1 LRIFWSLIAL
11 LVIATAGLLV
21 SRRMGSAPAA
31 TPQDVALAPASA
43 TGSGTRTQAP
53 VQPPRPEPAVRPE
66 PAARSDDPAPKAEP
80 ESLPAP
86 TSQPAPGV
94 PAPVVAPPAGDAPTT
109 ETTEQERL
117 ATKPD
122 PATVTEKPAPAA
134 PADEP
139 VVIVVPEKAGEGVA
153 AAPEAAKT
161 EAKPSV
167 EADAATATAGT
178 AAPATPAATVTG
190 PGGPKARATASPEA
204 MAAAEAAKGP
214 PTLSKQ
220 ADGTTLV
227 DNRFVIKGD
236 GTQESPYEVTWE
248 QLMSAQETYKP
259 RLGLKVI
266 PGRLNLLHDKW
277 VKVSGYVA
285 FPVMAQGPDEMLM
298 MLNQWDG
305 CCIGVPPTPY
315 DAIEVKLK
323 APAEGE
329 TRLLVMGSVT
339 GKLQVDP
346 YLVKDWLVS
355 LYLMDEA
362 VVTKQSGAPLR
373 EAAIEQEHLAP

>member
-1 LRIFWSLIAL
+1 
-11 LVIATAGLLV
+11 
-21 SRRMGSAPAA
+21 M
-31 TPQDVALAPASA
+31 
-43 TGSGTRTQAP
+43 
-53 VQPPRPEPAVRPE
+53 
-66 PAARSDDPAPKAEP
+66 
-80 ESLPAP
+80 
-86 TSQPAPGV
+86 
-94 PAPVVAPPAGDAPTT
+94 
-109 ETTEQERL
+109 
-117 ATKPD
+117 
-122 PATVTEKPAPAA
+122 
-134 PADEP
+134 
-139 VVIVVPEKAGEGVA
+139 IVVPEKSGEGIAAAAEAGKIEAKQNGGGEVA
-153 AAPEAAKT
+153 AAEAA
-161 EAKPSV
+161 
-167 EADAATATAGT
+167 AAAV
-178 AAPATPAATVTG
+178 PETPAATVTG

-204 MAAAEAAKGP
+204 MASAEAAKGP

-236 GTQESPYEVTWE
+236 GTQASPYEVTWE

-323 APAEGE
+323 SPAEGE

-373 EAAIEQEHLAP
+373 EAAVEQEHLAP